1 MYGRRIQPGYTL
13 LLVLT
18 IAFTVGALIT
28 LGFDA
33 HAAAPNLLG
42 YKGISSLAPLTT
54 LGLLA
59 CSFVTCK
66 LRVRFFKR

>member
-13 LLVLT
+13 LLLLT
-18 IAFTVGALIT
+18 IAFTIGAIIT
-28 LGFDA
+28 MGYDA
-33 HAAAPNLLG
+33 KALTPNLLG

-54 LGLLA
+54 LGLVA

-66 LRVRFFKR
+66 LRVQFFKR